1 MPKEAAAGSSKGG
14 LVYLKYTFKYR
25 SQFDEPNNDWL
36 DAIEATSDELLG
48 AYSRAKDDAMT
59 AAFGGRGKKRLN
71 RVFDVIGFVY
81 PDYCYPSRKSGK
93 KRRVDASVISNT
105 PKPKKVKVLT
115 HRPKRDETAEEPRP
129 AERSS
134 ALESSHPA
142 PAEAKMEPAEEPK
155 PKIAAEQLKVSS
167 LFQGT
172 EVPKIAKIAS
182 VTPKRR
188 RMASVLEAILESTK
202 ALTPSSTEAP
212 SVEGENTKKFTEVV
226 ITQVATEAGTS
237 ALAEARPSEAVE
249 KGAETRPS
257 DAAKAPLLLEKE
269 RATEESESPAPG
281 ASIEEFEFIV
291 CHASGKKLSK
301 EQIAEAQHY
310 VRDLQYPRGS
320 LVYGGVMKM
329 TSFIVCLTTKR
340 FMFVRRWQTI

>member
-1 MPKEAAAGSSKGG
+1 MDDALNGPINEHQPLA
-14 LVYLKYTFKYR
+14 LKATVKAR
-25 SQFDEPNNDWL
+25 KKRKTVTS
-36 DAIEATSDELLG
+36 ATSS
-48 AYSRAKDDAMT
+48 APRS
-59 AAFGGRGKKRLN
+59 
-71 RVFDVIGFVY
+71 
-81 PDYCYPSRKSGK
+81 
-93 KRRVDASVISNT
+93 
-105 PKPKKVKVLT
+105 KKVKVLT

-269 RATEESESPAPG
+269 RATEEPL
-281 ASIEEFEFIV
+281 F
-291 CHASGKKLSK
+291 
-301 EQIAEAQHY
+301 
-310 VRDLQYPRGS
+310 DL
-320 LVYGGVMKM
+320 KA
-329 TSFIVCLTTKR
+329 
-340 FMFVRRWQTI
+340 